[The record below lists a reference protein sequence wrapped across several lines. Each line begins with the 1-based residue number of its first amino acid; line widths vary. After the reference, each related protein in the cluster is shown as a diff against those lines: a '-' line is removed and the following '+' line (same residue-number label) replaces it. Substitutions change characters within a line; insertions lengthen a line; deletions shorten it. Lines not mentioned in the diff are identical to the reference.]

1 MARRTWRNIGFFSSL
16 VTLLIYSTCYASGDI
31 NTQSTIKAK
40 DMPIQQRATGDDNGA
55 GEKRAFTGGDNGVG
69 EKPNRV
75 KQGSIKDVVNK

>member
-1 MARRTWRNIGFFSSL
+1 
-16 VTLLIYSTCYASGDI
+16 
-31 NTQSTIKAK
+31 
-40 DMPIQQRATGDDNGA
+40 MPIQQRATGDDNGA